1 MEKRYLARKVRLFI
15 KDTAQHIILRS
26 LDNMFRDELDYMLF
40 LSMIR
45 DIKRRI
51 DLDIHSYVLMPDYLE
66 FIATPSNKTSISKF
80 MQSLGRRYVG
90 YFNKKYNRKGTLW
103 EGRYKSSIVEESY
116 IFDVMRYIE
125 SRPIRE
131 CLVSDVSLYRY
142 SSIHNNLLN
151 EKDKIVTPHR
161 VYRDLGYRDGDRIKR
176 YSQIFYLPIDI
187 EKEKFIIS
195 CLEKQL
201 ITGSK
206 SFVLKLEKLIGIT
219 LRERQRGRPK
229 KNIEGR
235 KNMYKKLAV
244 LDKKAHSNLK
254 VQPMR
259 DLNFA
264 KENSFIPVM
273 ATEVAL
279 VGSTFPIVFTA
290 GENPSLVALVSLGG
304 ESLAI
309 NHEGKWITNYV
320 PSFIRKYPFSIAGTK
335 ENPQQK
341 VILIDEESDLVS
353 YIDGNELFLE
363 DGEQSETLK
372 NTINFLTNYENQIT
386 ITQNVAKAISDSG
399 ILEEREIAVGEG
411 DEKQILVN
419 GFRVVDR
426 DKLNSLSDDILADW
440 VRKGIISLI
449 DAHIKSLEHI
459 NTLFDLAQQ
468 RQS

>member
-1 MEKRYLARKVRLFI
+1 MEKIYLARKIRLFI
-15 KDTAQHIILRS
+15 ENTAQHIILKS
-26 LDNMFRDELDYMLF
+26 IDSMFRDELDYMLF

-45 DIKRRI
+45 DIKSRI

-66 FIATPSNKTSISKF
+66 FIATPSNETSMSKF

-90 YFNKKYNRKGTLW
+90 YYNKKYNRKGTLW

-125 SRPIRE
+125 SRPLKE
-131 CLVSDVSLYRY
+131 GLVNDASLYRY

-151 EKDKIVTPHR
+151 EKDKIVTPPK
-161 VYRDLGYRDGDRIKR
+161 VYRDLGYRDEDRIKR
-176 YSQIFYLPIDI
+176 YSQIFYS
-187 EKEKFIIS
+187 EMKREKFIIS

-206 SFVLKLEKLIGIT
+206 SFVLKLERLIGIT

-229 KNIEGR
+229 KNIEQGR
-235 KNMYKKLAV
+235 KNMYKKLVV
-244 LDKKAHSNLK
+244 LDKKRHSNLK
-254 VQPMR
+254 VQSMR

-264 KENSFIPVM
+264 KGNSFIPVI
-273 ATEVAL
+273 ASEVAL
-279 VGSTFPIVFTA
+279 VGSAFPIVFTD
-290 GENPSLVALVSLGG
+290 GDNPSLVALVSLGG
-304 ESLAI
+304 DSLAI

-320 PSFIRKYPFSIAGTK
+320 PSFIRKYPFSIAGTQ

-353 YIDGNELFLE
+353 TTEGNELFLE
-363 DGEQSETLK
+363 DGTQSDTLK
-372 NTINFLTNYENQIT
+372 NAINFLTNYENQLN
-386 ITQNVAKAISDSG
+386 ITQNVVKAISDSG

-419 GFRVVDR
+419 GFRVIDR

-459 NTLFDLAQQ
+459 NTLFELAQQ

>member
-1 MEKRYLARKVRLFI
+1 MARKIRLFI
-15 KDTAQHIILRS
+15 KNTAQHIILKS
-26 LDNMFRDELDYMLF
+26 FNKINMFRDELDYMLF

-45 DIKRRI
+45 DIKNRI
-51 DLDIHSYVLMPDYLE
+51 DLDIHSYVLMPNYLE

-90 YFNKKYNRKGTLW
+90 YYNKKYNRKGTLW
-103 EGRYKSSIVEESY
+103 EGRYKSSIVENSY

-125 SRPIRE
+125 SRPMRE
-131 CLVSDVSLYRY
+131 GLINDASLYRY

-151 EKDKIVTPHR
+151 EKDKIVTPHK
-161 VYRDLGYRDGDRIKR
+161 VYRDLGYRDEDRIKR
-176 YSQIFYLPIDI
+176 YSQIFYLPIDM

-195 CLEKQL
+195 CLDKQL

-206 SFVLKLEKLIGIT
+206 SFVLKLERLIGIT

-229 KNIEGR
+229 KSIEEGR
-235 KNMYKKLAV
+235 KNMYKKLVV
-244 LDKKAHSNLK
+244 LDKKTHNNLK

-264 KENSFIPVM
+264 KGNSFIPVI
-273 ATEVAL
+273 ASEVAL
-279 VGSTFPIVFTA
+279 VGSTFPIVFTD

-320 PSFIRKYPFSIAGTK
+320 PSFIRRYPFAIGSTK

-353 YIDGNELFLE
+353 TTEGNELFLE
-363 DGEQSETLK
+363 DGNQSDTLK
-372 NTINFLTNYENQIT
+372 NAINFLTNYENQLT
-386 ITQNVAKAISDSG
+386 ITKNVAKVISDSG

-426 DKLNSLSDDILADW
+426 EKLNSLSDDILADW

-449 DAHIKSLEHI
+449 DTHIKSLEHI
-459 NTLFDLAQQ
+459 NTLFELAQQ